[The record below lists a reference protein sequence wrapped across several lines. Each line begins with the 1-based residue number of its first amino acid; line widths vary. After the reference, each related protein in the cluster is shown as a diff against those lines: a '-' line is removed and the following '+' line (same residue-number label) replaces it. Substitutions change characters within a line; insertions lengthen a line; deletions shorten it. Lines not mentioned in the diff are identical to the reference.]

1 MAAMC
6 PVPSGPGLSWLFI
19 CKWNLVTTFS
29 FEAGHQVP
37 GRSTMSKPSKL
48 FLSGNDIKTPA
59 SYPRTF
65 AKQSIERL
73 AIDQRFNMV

>member
-37 GRSTMSKPSKL
+37 GRSTVKTTVKT
-48 FLSGNDIKTPA
+48 LSERKQNRNAIA
-59 SYPRTF
+59 FQTF